1 MHKNNLGWKIE
12 NSYSKLPEF
21 FYSKVKPNLAS
32 SPKLV
37 TINEPLVK
45 SLGLNIEGLKSE
57 EGISILAGNKPLKG
71 DTFLAMAY
79 AGHQFGHFT
88 MLGDGRAM
96 LIGEQITPGGERFDI
111 QLKGSGRTPYSR
123 RGDGR
128 ATLSSMLRE
137 YIISEGMY
145 GLNIP
150 TSRSLSVV
158 TTGDKIVRENRE
170 KGAILTRVAKSHIR
184 VGTFEYA
191 ANFGTE
197 TDIKTLA
204 DYSIDRHFPY
214 IKTNENPYLSLLKE
228 VIKVQAGL
236 ISKWQLVGFIHGVM
250 NTDNMAISGETIDY
264 GPCAFMDTYD
274 SQTVFSSIDRFGRY
288 AYKNQP
294 SIGKWN
300 LTRFAETLLS
310 LIDSDMDKSVKLAKE
325 TINEFDDLYYKNYI
339 KGMRNKLGIFNEEV
353 EDKKLIEELFHVMER
368 HNADY
373 TNTFIDLTFDRFEE
387 NDMFKSKEF
396 KSWKDKW
403 DDRLNRQEEGEDVSR
418 ELMKKSNPSLIPR
431 NYLVE
436 EALDAA
442 DNEDFTKFYN
452 LLEALSNPY
461 DHLNLDEKYTKTP
474 IPSSIPYVTYCGT

>member
-88 MLGDGRAM
+88 ML
-96 LIGEQITPGGERFDI
+96 
-111 QLKGSGRTPYSR
+111 
-123 RGDGR
+123 GDGR

-288 AYKNQP
+288 SYKNQP

-403 DDRLNRQEEGEDVSR
+403 DDRLNRQEEGKDVSR

-442 DNEDFTKFYN
+442 DKGDLTHFNN
-452 LLEALSNPY
+452 LLDALSDPY
-461 DHLNLDEKYTKTP
+461 DHLNIDDKYTKTP
-474 IPSSIPYVTYCGT
+474 KPSSIPYVTYCGT